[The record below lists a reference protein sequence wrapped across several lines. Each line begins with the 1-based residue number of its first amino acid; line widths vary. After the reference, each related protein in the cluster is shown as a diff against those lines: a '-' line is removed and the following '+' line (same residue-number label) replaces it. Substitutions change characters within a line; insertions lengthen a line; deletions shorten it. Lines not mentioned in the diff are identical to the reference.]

1 MSVKSMRSPEERRK
15 RSWRCNAL
23 LVPVIVDAPDTHRP
37 PAPRHVA
44 IIMDGNGRW
53 AEERHRPR
61 LFGHKAGVD
70 SVREV
75 VETAR
80 EIGVEVL
87 TLYAFSTENW
97 NRPAGE
103 VSGLMGLLKS
113 YLQSEL
119 RTMVRNDIRL
129 HCLGE
134 QDRLSEDVRDVL
146 RQVIAD
152 TRSCRGMTLNL
163 ALSYGGRSE
172 LVLACREMARQCQ
185 EGALDWRTFSETTI
199 SDHLFTAG
207 QPDPDLVIRT
217 GGEHRLSNF
226 LLWQASYAELY
237 FTETRWPDFRKQQF
251 LDAVHTFHLRQ
262 RRFGKTGA
270 QVTAE

>member
-1 MSVKSMRSPEERRK
+1 VVELDT
-15 RSWRCNAL
+15 NT
-23 LVPVIVDAPDTHRP
+23 PV
-37 PAPRHVA
+37 PRHVA

-70 SVREV
+70 SVREI

-97 NRPAGE
+97 NRPSGE
-103 VSGLMGLLKS
+103 VSGLMGLLKN

-119 RTMVRNDIRL
+119 RTMLRNDIRL
-129 HCLGE
+129 LCLGQ
-134 QDRLSEDVRDVL
+134 QDRLPEDVRAILQQTID
-146 RQVIAD
+146 D
-152 TRSCRGMTLNL
+152 TWACRSMTLNL

-172 LVLACREMARQCQ
+172 LVLAFQEIAKQCQ
-185 EGALDWRTFSETTI
+185 DGVLDWRTLSETTI
-199 SDHLFTAG
+199 SNHLFTAG
-207 QPDPDLVIRT
+207 QPDPDLLIRT

-237 FTETRWPDFRKQQF
+237 FTETRWPDFKKAQF
-251 LDAVHTFHLRQ
+251 LEAINIFNQRQ
-262 RRFGKTGA
+262 RRFGKVGA
-270 QVTAE
+270 QLMASQEQ

>member
-1 MSVKSMRSPEERRK
+1 VVEDNSH
-15 RSWRCNAL
+15 NA
-23 LVPVIVDAPDTHRP
+23 V
-37 PAPRHVA
+37 PRHVA

-80 EIGVEVL
+80 EVGVSVL

-103 VSGLMGLLKS
+103 VSGLMGLLKN

-119 RTMVRNDIRL
+119 RTMLRNDIQLR
-129 HCLGE
+129 CLGE
-134 QDRLSEDVRDVL
+134 ISKLPEDVGHIL
-146 RQVIAD
+146 QQTIAE
-152 TRSCRGMTLNL
+152 TQGCQSMILNL

-172 LVLACREMARQCQ
+172 LVRAIRAIVHKCQ
-185 EGALDWRTFSETTI
+185 QGLLDGDILSEATI
-199 SDHLFTAG
+199 NDHLFTAG
-207 QPDPDLVIRT
+207 LPDPDLLIRT

-237 FTETRWPDFRKQQF
+237 FTDTRWPDFKKNEF
-251 LDAVHTFHLRQ
+251 LEALNVFNRRQ
-262 RRFGKTGA
+262 RRFGRTGA
-270 QVTAE
+270 QIDGE

>member
-1 MSVKSMRSPEERRK
+1 VIASE
-15 RSWRCNAL
+15 NNT
-23 LVPVIVDAPDTHRP
+23 PV
-37 PAPRHVA
+37 PRHVA

-53 AEERHRPR
+53 AEERKLPR

-80 EIGVEVL
+80 MLGVQFL

-97 NRPAGE
+97 NRPSSE
-103 VSGLMGLLKS
+103 VTGLMGLLKR
-113 YLQSEL
+113 YLKSEL
-119 RTMVRNDIRL
+119 QTMVKNEVRL
-129 HCLGE
+129 CCLGQ
-134 QDRLSEDVRDVL
+134 QDRLPADVQSVL
-146 RQVIAD
+146 QQTIAD
-152 TRSCRGMTLNL
+152 TRLCRGMTLNL

-172 LVLACREMARQCQ
+172 MADAVRRIAQQCQ
-185 EGALDWRTFSETTI
+185 EGVFSWQDISESTI

-217 GGEHRLSNF
+217 GGENRLSNF

-237 FTETRWPDFRKQQF
+237 FTEIKWPDFKKDQF
-251 LDAVHTFHLRQ
+251 REALALFNSRQ
-262 RRFGKTGA
+262 RRFGKTAA
-270 QVTAE
+270 QLKSE

>member
-1 MSVKSMRSPEERRK
+1 
-15 RSWRCNAL
+15 
-23 LVPVIVDAPDTHRP
+23 
-37 PAPRHVA
+37 
-44 IIMDGNGRW
+44 MDGNGRW

-70 SVREV
+70 SVREI

-97 NRPAGE
+97 NRPSGE
-103 VSGLMGLLKS
+103 VSGLMGLLKN

-119 RTMVRNDIRL
+119 RTMLRNDIRL
-129 HCLGE
+129 LCLGQ
-134 QDRLSEDVRDVL
+134 QDRLPEDVRAILQQTID
-146 RQVIAD
+146 D
-152 TRSCRGMTLNL
+152 TRACRSMTLNL

-172 LVLACREMARQCQ
+172 LVLAFQGIAKLCQ
-185 EGALDWRTFSETTI
+185 DGVLDWCTLSENTI

-207 QPDPDLVIRT
+207 QPDPDLLIRT

-237 FTETRWPDFRKQQF
+237 FIETRWPDFKKAQF
-251 LDAVHTFHLRQ
+251 LEAINIFNQRQ
-262 RRFGKTGA
+262 RRFGKVGA
-270 QVTAE
+270 QLMASKEQ